1 MAEKATVQGHC
12 LYLDL
17 LKVTVK
23 SDTPENMTINCDN
36 RMILEATGKKCSDFT
51 QMKSEMV
58 ERTCEHLN
66 KLKSRNM
73 IHTIGPIW

>member
-1 MAEKATVQGHC
+1 MAKKATVPGHH

-23 SDTPENMTINCDN
+23 TGLPESMTINCN
-36 RMILEATGKKCSDFT
+36 NWKILVCKATSKKWSDFT
-51 QMKSEMV
+51 PMKGDMV

-66 KLKSRNM
+66 KLKSRN
-73 IHTIGPIW
+73 ISV